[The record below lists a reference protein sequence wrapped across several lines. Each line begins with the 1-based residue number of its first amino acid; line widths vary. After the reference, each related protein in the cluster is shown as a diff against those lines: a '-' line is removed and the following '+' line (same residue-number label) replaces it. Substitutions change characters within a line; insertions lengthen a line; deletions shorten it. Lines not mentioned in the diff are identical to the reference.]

1 MIFLFQDKIYN
12 TSYYPQ
18 YHTFHDTIFWMENFV
33 DKEYKVHLTVARVGL
48 LYLLKLADNPLIPFT
63 MQRYVD
69 ALNRGVESLK
79 STMKKDGGL
88 GDAKVSECK

>member
-1 MIFLFQDKIYN
+1 
-12 TSYYPQ
+12 
-18 YHTFHDTIFWMENFV
+18 MENFV
-33 DKEYKVHLTVARVGL
+33 DREYKVHLTVARVGL

-79 STMKKDGGL
+79 STMKKDGGSL
-88 GDAKVSECK
+88 FCGLITAI